1 MICHI
6 RGDDMQS
13 SDIYSVTLRTTGAF
27 GFESSHGGHI
37 YYFAG
42 PDFSSAFQIVE
53 KIYSDISNL
62 VDRANVKLSKGFEKK
77 VAACSSEILI
87 DMENKIKILKK
98 TTLEFYRFS
107 QFTRDSLLAI
117 IEMIRNGENAANRIG
132 IFQREFL
139 RQLENLYLSYKDRQ
153 GTMELETY
161 EQKRHMLHDRNLD
174 PKHLRI
180 VECFYSDFTILKN
193 NLGTFFNHKLQRSFM
208 TDQNGI
214 HVNFITLLLDFEEI
228 IDDLASVIVE
238 VDQASRA

>member
-1 MICHI
+1 MNTNE
-6 RGDDMQS
+6 
-13 SDIYSVTLRTTGAF
+13 IYSITLRTTGAF

-37 YYFAG
+37 YYFVG

-62 VDRANVKLSKGFEKK
+62 VDRTNVKLSKGFEKK

-98 TTLEFYRFS
+98 TTVEFHRFS
-107 QFTRDSLLAI
+107 LFTRDSILAI
-117 IEMIRNGENAANRIG
+117 IEMSRDGQNPANRIA

-139 RQLENLYLSYKDRQ
+139 RQLENLILSYMDRQ
-153 GTMELETY
+153 NAMELETY

-180 VECFYSDFTILKN
+180 VECFYSDFAILKN
-193 NLGTFFNHKLQRSFM
+193 NIGTFFNHKLRRSFM

-214 HVNFITLLLDFEEI
+214 KVNFVTLLLDFEEI

-238 VDQASRA
+238 VEQASKA